1 MCLTCSCG
9 IPDAT
14 HGDDRNIV
22 LDELEQAAEASD
34 ISVPQA
40 ASNIVVTL
48 NTNPSSW
55 MDAIDAPAAV
65 SIDVDG
71 TLAMTLHGLCAAVN
85 AKCKTQYTYFDCTAQ
100 EKAQEFQG
108 DQEAQ
113 RWAAT
118 FIEYDTGS
126 HRASKGFNKALAP
139 DFAAIA
145 AVQAMYAAGVY
156 VHVSTH
162 RDSPLEKITSWWLK
176 KWQVPYHELHV
187 GNTSK
192 EDLAEQYQQQGKK
205 IIFADDSIFLPQQLA
220 PYDNAFIYL
229 LRRPNTFHVA
239 DKGDNYTVVE
249 TWQPMLEAT
258 KVAQGVV
265 PQLSEPIANK
275 RFRDPGSTQ
284 EQDALGRFTDGTS
297 VDDRARAA
305 GMTEIHYIP
314 AGTPT
319 IITPSGTM
327 FTSGE
332 YTHGDIARALGYDF
346 GNDLLE
352 DGTIRVRGEGN
363 SLVAEIMQPMTDA
376 QISTLRTGIGDYAAL
391 SNPISSSPANFLIEA
406 WVSNQASSDGN
417 GHYVSF
423 SGAADSRMDV
433 GRAIAGANSALGVT
447 NKSFGDP
454 GKFSWLAELL
464 KSFGD
469 AGNTQGRNPDG
480 TFGAG
485 SSTVLPAGTRMY
497 HSRYAYRE
505 GMPVASRAGES
516 GPGVY
521 TSLNPAAAAAMDK
534 WDEGRKETVT
544 LETTQPLNILDRTT
558 SEGEHIF
565 QQLTGG
571 LGNIATGLQA
581 AGYDGV
587 HYLSGS
593 NTYPETTVIDASNLR
608 ITADS
613 VGKGFGDPGS
623 TQTREPNGT
632 FGAAAFHSSQQG
644 RYTVSTYRNTAANR
658 NALHAERTAQGHD
671 AIEHESTRYPGVMVR
686 DTFHNTVDADGSAI
700 TVVRDENG
708 NIIGGAQF
716 YPGSTNGNAY
726 FSTTTITDFFPNGSQ
741 SVEDRGQ
748 GAGRAAL
755 QEIAQ
760 VSANAGVGMSLL
772 GSITAPEFYQHMG
785 FDIGD
790 TSQGQSGYGT
800 LSLEQTQA
808 LASKMLT
815 ADMMKGFG
823 DPGSTQ
829 EQDALGHFTDGT
841 GVQGLWF
848 ARTSPY
854 AKDFGDKGHFVPT
867 ASQKQLDAATAA
879 LAAHGM
885 TVDDIMRLQ
894 QAALEKGEGVA
905 QAAGIS
911 PEQTAAWYATE
922 QEMADAWVDHGY
934 SPLQEAGMVA
944 ATTANVKF
952 SETYAND
959 TPNFAAGTT
968 TYANFT
974 AAASCAAYVSD
985 NPELPI
991 TEEDA
996 ERINAAST
1004 GYNLDTGK
1012 IGMTPS
1018 GLDEFGGVPI
1028 PGGQNAVVAT
1038 VNDDGTPILDEN
1050 GDPIVVHA
1058 NDLSDQQLGK
1068 YISMAGNSLI
1078 PGVAVGYPNSL
1089 ANAVAIA
1096 RGADPTSVIQGN
1108 KESSFMSNFAYPTES
1123 DTTTMDS
1130 HMGAISLNANGA
1142 DVTPGTVVQGDDGK
1156 LTITPS
1162 QGGFLTNLPVVDS
1175 SGNPVLNPDGTAKT
1189 YNEVTAF
1196 LGKSGGYVTLN
1207 NITLQVAANNNMVGN
1222 NAQALMWI
1230 SDTNPKDV
1238 QSMKAAKI
1246 TNAVW
1251 LPPYLPDSDEE
1262 PDTDKLTATPPP
1274 LAMRCVVTSANVNH
1288 APWRKAASKSFG
1300 SPGNTQ
1306 SRVARG
1312 EFGPASTPAGLKGN
1326 EKLRNLSEPYKEHEL
1341 SADTSTRAQIS
1352 GLRTA
1357 TVSRID
1363 GVWQTS
1369 ATDHSLINLT
1379 LQDAAA
1385 MRFGSDM
1392 SDDLQARLNSAIAS
1406 GNPATNITDDQAAA
1420 YIDATYQATQQWLAD
1435 NGITEVTLYRGVTW
1449 DSQTD
1454 ADNPLAADTSMQ
1466 SHPAPITVTSNPL
1479 TSWTYNAQNAESFA
1493 NGMTSHGVNSGAVIM
1508 ATIPASSIL
1517 SVPATGMASSYWQE
1531 VVVITPADGYDVTKI
1546 PSGADYGVTKKSA
1559 YTMFNLDGTPLNEAW
1574 LRTHVTKSF
1583 GDPGNTQ
1590 DRVAHGEFGM
1600 AEGAPNQSA
1609 ADKKLEDKAIAHF
1622 GAADELQGQQFITPN
1637 GTILNFEG
1645 DGHDRI
1651 KEVQQR

>member
-1 MCLTCSCG
+1 
-9 IPDAT
+9 
-14 HGDDRNIV
+14 
-22 LDELEQAAEASD
+22 
-34 ISVPQA
+34 
-40 ASNIVVTL
+40 
-48 NTNPSSW
+48 
-55 MDAIDAPAAV
+55 
-65 SIDVDG
+65 
-71 TLAMTLHGLCAAVN
+71 
-85 AKCKTQYTYFDCTAQ
+85 
-100 EKAQEFQG
+100 
-108 DQEAQ
+108 
-113 RWAAT
+113 
-118 FIEYDTGS
+118 
-126 HRASKGFNKALAP
+126 
-139 DFAAIA
+139 
-145 AVQAMYAAGVY
+145 
-156 VHVSTH
+156 
-162 RDSPLEKITSWWLK
+162 
-176 KWQVPYHELHV
+176 
-187 GNTSK
+187 
-192 EDLAEQYQQQGKK
+192 
-205 IIFADDSIFLPQQLA
+205 
-220 PYDNAFIYL
+220 
-229 LRRPNTFHVA
+229 
-239 DKGDNYTVVE
+239 
-249 TWQPMLEAT
+249 
-258 KVAQGVV
+258 
-265 PQLSEPIANK
+265 
-275 RFRDPGSTQ
+275 
-284 EQDALGRFTDGTS
+284 
-297 VDDRARAA
+297 
-305 GMTEIHYIP
+305 
-314 AGTPT
+314 
-319 IITPSGTM
+319 
-327 FTSGE
+327 
-332 YTHGDIARALGYDF
+332 
-346 GNDLLE
+346 
-352 DGTIRVRGEGN
+352 
-363 SLVAEIMQPMTDA
+363 MQPMTDA

-447 NKSFGDP
+447 NKSFGEGRNEQTRVEHGEFGDTANP
-454 GKFSWLAELL
+454 SFRERVAAIATNLLHGQLHAQGDVDVPHDTHDFLHALATEALDHATMGFADYVEHETTPQNDLDRLSLADHLISDHITAISALIANAVAKFMWLDMLL

-469 AGNTQGRNPDG
+469 AGNTQTREDNGE
-480 TFGAG
+480 FGADSGLAAEGKAMLDARATNAAPISDALPLHDAYTAAQG
-485 SSTVLPAGTRMY
+485 SWRGVTIDTHTGEAIAPTDG
-497 HSRYAYRE
+497 YAVTARTPGQAEISVPENATEDEFNAAVQQAIATYPQLANE
-505 GMPVASRAGES
+505 GMNLGVFHDDRKGTIDIDPTVVVA
-516 GPGVY
+516 
-521 TSLNPAAAAAMDK
+521 
-534 WDEGRKETVT
+534 
-544 LETTQPLNILDRTT
+544 TTHEVDAIVAYN
-558 SEGEHIF
+558 GA
-565 QQLTGG
+565 TGG
-571 LGNIATGLQA
+571 AYDFSTGL
-581 AGYDGV
+581 GYWPPGTKKFEWLDI
-587 HYLSGS
+587 L
-593 NTYPETTVIDASNLR
+593 TKR
-608 ITADS
+608 
-613 VGKGFGDPGS
+613 FGDPGS

-911 PEQTAAWYATE
+911 PEQTAAWYVTE

-934 SPLQEAGMVA
+934 FPLQEAGMVA

-1078 PGVAVGYPNSL
+1078 PGVAVGYPNSI
-1089 ANAVAIA
+1089 ANGVAIA

-1130 HMGAISLNANGA
+1130 HMGAISLNANGD
-1142 DVTPGTVVQGDDGK
+1142 DVVPGTVVQGDDGK

-1162 QGGFLTNLPVVDS
+1162 QGGFLTNLPVVDTD
-1175 SGNPVLNPDGTAKT
+1175 GNPVIGGDGKPKT
-1189 YNEVTAF
+1189 YNEVAAF
-1196 LGKSGGYVTLN
+1196 LGKRGGYVTLN

-1306 SRVARG
+1306 SRVA
-1312 EFGPASTPAGLKGN
+1312 
-1326 EKLRNLSEPYKEHEL
+1326 
-1341 SADTSTRAQIS
+1341 
-1352 GLRTA
+1352 
-1357 TVSRID
+1357 
-1363 GVWQTS
+1363 
-1369 ATDHSLINLT
+1369 
-1379 LQDAAA
+1379 
-1385 MRFGSDM
+1385 
-1392 SDDLQARLNSAIAS
+1392 
-1406 GNPATNITDDQAAA
+1406 
-1420 YIDATYQATQQWLAD
+1420 
-1435 NGITEVTLYRGVTW
+1435 
-1449 DSQTD
+1449 
-1454 ADNPLAADTSMQ
+1454 
-1466 SHPAPITVTSNPL
+1466 
-1479 TSWTYNAQNAESFA
+1479 
-1493 NGMTSHGVNSGAVIM
+1493 
-1508 ATIPASSIL
+1508 
-1517 SVPATGMASSYWQE
+1517 
-1531 VVVITPADGYDVTKI
+1531 
-1546 PSGADYGVTKKSA
+1546 
-1559 YTMFNLDGTPLNEAW
+1559 
-1574 LRTHVTKSF
+1574 
-1583 GDPGNTQ
+1583 
-1590 DRVAHGEFGM
+1590 HGEFGM